1 MLLKLSLIFL
11 IYIQTLIIEIK
22 SFKNS
27 FLEMNSLNK
36 LNTYLNKQNVIN
48 EIQQPKKFLD
58 ILTNNTNVITNDIKK
73 TLPKNLLGYNI
84 TNIKDISNITNKFN
98 CFHFNYEDFSVFDLS
113 HLDKI
118 E

>member
-1 MLLKLSLIFL
+1 M
-11 IYIQTLIIEIK
+11 
-22 SFKNS
+22 NS
-27 FLEMNSLNK
+27 FILCELGIL
-36 LNTYLNKQNVIN
+36 LNTYLNKQNNIN

-58 ILTNNTNVITNDIKK
+58 ILTNNTNVITNEIKK